1 MALRP
6 GSRKATSR
14 GPPPTLYYPTR
25 GCEAVKEKLEQ
36 IPGKSQNIKV
46 LQKDLQQFAKLLK
59 QKRITLEYTQANAG
73 HMVRVIFW
81 KVFSQT
87 TICYFEALQ
96 LSFKNMCKLRPL
108 LQKWVE
114 EADKDENLQEIC
126 KTETLVQAPKR
137 K

>member
-1 MALRP
+1 
-6 GSRKATSR
+6 
-14 GPPPTLYYPTR
+14 
-25 GCEAVKEKLEQ
+25 
-36 IPGKSQNIKV
+36 IKV

-96 LSFKNMCKLRPL
+96 LKKRGELR
-108 LQKWVE
+108 K
-114 EADKDENLQEIC
+114 ENLGFEPGFGIKFFIPEERIWEHKGC
-126 KTETLVQAPKR
+126 GGRESGGTL
-137 K
+137 